1 MANNWRDNSGSEKK
15 PLNPFLGETFLG
27 SWKDPTG
34 ETGDTVLISEQVS
47 HHPPVTAY
55 SIFNEKHKIRL
66 EGYSGQ
72 RASFS
77 GRTITVRQVGH
88 AKLHLDGWEEDYLI
102 TLPSLHIEGLVYG
115 SPYVR
120 LPLRN

>member
-1 MANNWRDNSGSEKK
+1 MG
-15 PLNPFLGETFLG
+15 
-27 SWKDPTG
+27 
-34 ETGDTVLISEQVS
+34 S

-55 SIFNEKHKIRL
+55 SIFNEKHKVRL
-66 EGYSGQ
+66 EGYNGQ

-77 GRTITVRQVGH
+77 GRTITVKQIGH
-88 AKLHLDGWEEDYLI
+88 AKYHLDAFDEDYLI

-120 LPLRN
+120 SDTRAMNPFAQSKKENVN